1 MSDEPIVKGSWP
13 LVEMR
18 DGRPLW
24 HVAGTN
30 PPEYA
35 PHPALEALWQVVE
48 EGGGFFEEQRQVV
61 LDAGRGD
68 TVGDV

>member
-35 PHPALEALWQVVE
+35 PDTRLEALWRAAQKPRMGKVIQLE
-48 EGGGFFEEQRQVV
+48 LWER
-61 LDAGRGD
+61 AA
-68 TVGDV
+68 